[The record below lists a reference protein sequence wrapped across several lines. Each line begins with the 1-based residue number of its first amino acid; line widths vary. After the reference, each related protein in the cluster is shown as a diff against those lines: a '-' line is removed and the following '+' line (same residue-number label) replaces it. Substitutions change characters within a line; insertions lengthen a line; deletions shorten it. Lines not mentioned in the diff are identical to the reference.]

1 MSQGKQ
7 IFAFCHKL
15 LKQDV
20 EYFNIT
26 VPQENVNFAQFVP
39 APDFG
44 MILQKMCCG
53 CKMSNCVGL
62 CRIKI
67 KIANLG
73 N

>member
-39 APDFG
+39 ALDFG
-44 MILQKMCCG
+44 MILQKNVLWMQNVE
-53 CKMSNCVGL
+53 S
-62 CRIKI
+62 CRIM
-67 KIANLG
+67 
-73 N
+73 